1 MAADKEDKFDEML
14 GRTLREDSESVPV
27 DFTERV
33 LRQIRQAQ
41 EQRILARVVMQ
52 ERLALAGC
60 IALGIVA
67 IAGAMVFPSI
77 ARGLTEQVVVFVN
90 KISQAIEAVSC
101 EWLFYAVFVG
111 VFGFAVYALVDLLV
125 GD

>member
-1 MAADKEDKFDEML
+1 MTVDKEGEFDKML
-14 GRTLREDSESVPV
+14 EQALRRESQPAPA
-27 DFTERV
+27 DFTEKV
-33 LRQIRQAQ
+33 LKQVRAAQ